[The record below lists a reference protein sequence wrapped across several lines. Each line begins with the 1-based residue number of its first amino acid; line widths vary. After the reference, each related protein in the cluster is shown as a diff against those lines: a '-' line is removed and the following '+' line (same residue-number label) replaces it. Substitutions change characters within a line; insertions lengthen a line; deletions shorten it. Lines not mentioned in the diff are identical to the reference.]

1 MTNWQKSDFLNITG
15 LLVENELLSKRTWLG
30 VGGVADLYFEPNDE
44 ADLARFLQQAPADMP
59 LTVMG
64 AGSNMLVRDG
74 GIEGCVIR
82 LQNQFSRLD
91 MDGEDIIAGAGV
103 TDAELARFAAKN
115 GRGGLSFLVSI
126 PGTIGGGLRMNAGC
140 YGTEF
145 KDVVITARMMAG
157 DGTIYEQ
164 TPQEMGMSYRHSDVA
179 GDWIFLSARF
189 ATKPAEVA
197 SLKAEMKEMLAMR
210 AATQPQGVRTGGST
224 FANPEGGKAWQVID
238 EAGCRGLHI
247 GDASMSDKHC
257 NFMINKGNAT
267 ASDLE
272 MLGEQVR
279 AKVRQSSGI
288 NLRWEIKRLGRLPA
302 DMTNTP
308 SPSPSMTGDKH
319 D

>member
-1 MTNWQKSDFLNITG
+1 
-15 LLVENELLSKRTWLG
+15 
-30 VGGVADLYFEPNDE
+30 
-44 ADLARFLQQAPADMP
+44 
-59 LTVMG
+59 
-64 AGSNMLVRDG
+64 
-74 GIEGCVIR
+74 
-82 LQNQFSRLD
+82 
-91 MDGEDIIAGAGV
+91 
-103 TDAELARFAAKN
+103 
-115 GRGGLSFLVSI
+115 
-126 PGTIGGGLRMNAGC
+126 MNAGC
-140 YGTEF
+140 YGAEF
-145 KDVVITARMMAG
+145 KDVVITAKMMAR

-164 TPQEMGMSYRHSDVA
+164 TPKEMGMSYRHSDVN

-189 ATKPAEVA
+189 ATKPADVS

-267 ASDLE
+267 ASELE

-279 AKVRQSSGI
+279 AKVRQKSGI
-288 NLRWEIKRLGRLPA
+288 DLRWEIKRLGRLPA
-302 DMTNTP
+302 EMTNTP

>member
-1 MTNWQKSDFLNITG
+1 MTNWQKRNFDNITG
-15 LLVENELLSKRTWLG
+15 LLLENEPLSKRTWLG
-30 VGGVADLYFEPNDE
+30 VGGIADLYFEPDDE
-44 ADLARFLQQAPADMP
+44 ADLARFLKQAEPAMP
-59 LTVMG
+59 ITVIG

-74 GIEGCVIR
+74 GLEGCVIK
-82 LQNQFSRLD
+82 LQNQFSHLEF
-91 MDGEDIIAGAGV
+91 DGADIIAGAGV

-115 GRGGLSFLVSI
+115 GRSGLSFLVSI

-145 KDVVITARMMAG
+145 KDVVITARMMAR

-179 GDWIFLSARF
+179 TDHIFLSARF
-189 ATKPAEVA
+189 ATSEGEITD
-197 SLKAEMKEMLAMR
+197 LKTEMKEMLAMR

-238 EAGCRGLHI
+238 EAGCRGLQI

-279 AKVRQSSGI
+279 DKVRQSSGI
-288 NLRWEIKRLGRLPA
+288 ELRWEIKRLGRLPGETTTTA
-302 DMTNTP
+302 QT
-308 SPSPSMTGDKH
+308 MTGDKH